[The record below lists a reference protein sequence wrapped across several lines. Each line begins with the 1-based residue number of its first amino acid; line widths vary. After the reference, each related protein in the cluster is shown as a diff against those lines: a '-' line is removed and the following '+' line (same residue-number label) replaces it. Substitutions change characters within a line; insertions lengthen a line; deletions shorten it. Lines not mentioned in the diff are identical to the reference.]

1 MKRDG
6 FIIEEIIDYS
16 NMSDS
21 FDYVLRGRKKK
32 TRCGRYLFKREE
44 EVIRELQASIKDGS
58 FTISGYN
65 EYVINERGKERVI
78 QSIPIKDRIALN
90 AIMRKV
96 EEHIHRRFIVD
107 TAASIKG
114 RGCHFLHQR
123 VRKYNIEHPEDTR
136 YMYKCDIRK
145 FYHSIDQNIMMYVIN
160 RFFKDK
166 TLIAILER
174 CVRMLPEGLSIGFR
188 SSQALGNLLLSY
200 YVDHRLKDM
209 HGALYFARYCD
220 DMCVQ
225 SGSYY
230 ELTKFIRAIKG
241 GVKDAKLDIKGNEQ
255 VFDTFKRDID
265 FLGYRTFKS
274 GKVELRKHIKKRFAR
289 RWKRVKSIKRKRVLI
304 ASFYGMAKHADAKN
318 LFKIITGVSM
328 RKFSDL
334 GIRYVPK
341 NGKKI
346 FNGLCV
352 SLGSLVNSSIVIE
365 DFEVD
370 ITTKSGDGR
379 YLVQIKDDRGN
390 PAKFFTNSEEL
401 KSLLDQAREKDLLPF
416 ETIIRRE
423 VFGQGKTKYIFT

>member
-58 FTISGYN
+58 FTISRYN

-160 RFFKDK
+160 RF
-166 TLIAILER
+166 
-174 CVRMLPEGLSIGFR
+174 
-188 SSQALGNLLLSY
+188 
-200 YVDHRLKDM
+200 
-209 HGALYFARYCD
+209 
-220 DMCVQ
+220 
-225 SGSYY
+225 
-230 ELTKFIRAIKG
+230 
-241 GVKDAKLDIKGNEQ
+241 
-255 VFDTFKRDID
+255 
-265 FLGYRTFKS
+265 
-274 GKVELRKHIKKRFAR
+274 
-289 RWKRVKSIKRKRVLI
+289 W
-304 ASFYGMAKHADAKN
+304 
-318 LFKIITGVSM
+318 
-328 RKFSDL
+328 
-334 GIRYVPK
+334 
-341 NGKKI
+341 
-346 FNGLCV
+346 
-352 SLGSLVNSSIVIE
+352 
-365 DFEVD
+365 
-370 ITTKSGDGR
+370 
-379 YLVQIKDDRGN
+379 
-390 PAKFFTNSEEL
+390 
-401 KSLLDQAREKDLLPF
+401 
-416 ETIIRRE
+416 
-423 VFGQGKTKYIFT
+423 